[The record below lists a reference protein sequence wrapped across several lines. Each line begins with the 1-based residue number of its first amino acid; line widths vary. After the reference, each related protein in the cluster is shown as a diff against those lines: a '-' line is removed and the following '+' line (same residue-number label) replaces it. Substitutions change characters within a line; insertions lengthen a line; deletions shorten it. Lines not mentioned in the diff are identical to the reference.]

1 MKRLLTWATLTLLVI
16 NFACKKEILRDTP
29 STNQSSTNHH
39 HQKSVYG
46 GWPETFES
54 GSKGAYAAADVSLS
68 TGTWNLDDALIGT
81 SANDRKNGSKAI
93 RMQNTGKITMK
104 FNVTSGASIVTI
116 WHAVY
121 GGDAASSW
129 DLYYSIDNGSNWTQ
143 TGTTVSTTLTT
154 LSQAAF
160 ALNVSGNIRFEL
172 RKLGGGRLNID
183 DFTITNNTTESA
195 SRDDNL
201 AMGNPSNAVTD
212 TNFKNNYLLVKGM
225 FTLSYNNSRGTP
237 NWVSWH
243 LSSDWKGAATRCEC
257 FTQDTDLPS
266 TGFYRAA
273 KAHYDNSGFDRGH
286 MCPSE
291 DRDET
296 TDENRVTF
304 KMTNIMPQSDDLNQ
318 QVWKSLEEYCRDLMD
333 AGNEL
338 YVISGGYGSGG
349 VGDAGTTVYTLHS
362 GDITVPS
369 NCWKVIVVVPIGTND
384 VSRVNVATRV
394 IAVNM
399 PNNQTVSG
407 QPWGYYRTTVDA
419 IETAT
424 GYDILSNVPAPI
436 QAIVEAFVDNGP
448 TS

>member
-16 NFACKKEILRDTP
+16 NFACKKEILRNTTDP
-29 STNQSSTNHH
+29 SSDHH
-39 HQKSVYG
+39 HQKSIYAS
-46 GWPETFES
+46 WPETFES

-81 SANDRKNGSKAI
+81 SSNDRKNGSKSI
-93 RMQNTGKITMK
+93 RMQNTGKATMK

-121 GGDAASSW
+121 GGDASSTW
-129 DLYYSIDNGSNWTQ
+129 DLYYSINNGSSWTQ
-143 TGTTVSTTLTT
+143 TGATVSTTLTT
-154 LSQAAF
+154 LSQAVF
-160 ALNVSGNIRFEL
+160 TLNVNGNIRFEL

-183 DFTITNNTTESA
+183 DFSITNNTTESA

-201 AMGNPSNAVTD
+201 AMGNPSSAVTD
-212 TNFKNNYLLVKGM
+212 TSFKNNYLLVKSM

-243 LSSDWKGAATRCEC
+243 LSSDWKGTATRCNC
-257 FTQDTDLPS
+257 FTADTDLPNPP
-266 TGFYRAA
+266 FYRAA
-273 KAHYDNSGFDRGH
+273 DAHYDNSGFDRGH

-304 KMTNIMPQSDDLNQ
+304 KMSNIVPQSDDLNQ
-318 QVWKSLEEYCRDLMD
+318 QVWKYLEEYCRDLMD
-333 AGNEL
+333 DGNEL
-338 YVISGGYGSGG
+338 YIISGAYGSGG
-349 VGDAGTTVYTLHS
+349 VGDAGTTVHNINS
-362 GDITVPS
+362 GKITVPS
-369 NCWKVIVVVPIGTND
+369 NCWKVIVILPIGNND

-399 PNNQTVSG
+399 PNTQTVSS
-407 QPWGYYRTTVDA
+407 QPWGFYRTNVDA
-419 IETAT
+419 IETIT
-424 GYDILSNVPAPI
+424 GYDILSNIPAPI
-436 QAIVEAFVDNGP
+436 QTIIEAITDSGP